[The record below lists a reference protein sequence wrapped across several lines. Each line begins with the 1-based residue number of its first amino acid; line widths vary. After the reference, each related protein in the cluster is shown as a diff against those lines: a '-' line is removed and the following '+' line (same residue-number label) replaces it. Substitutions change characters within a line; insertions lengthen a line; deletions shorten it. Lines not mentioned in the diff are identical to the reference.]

1 MQDDTGTSYSD
12 KINYFDGL
20 GRPVETVL
28 REASPLTERYPLPA
42 GIRRRG
48 QGKQCLA
55 SRARRQRYGSIHG
68 ADLIQTGG
76 DGLLFRQC
84 PPYSHPVYEPSPPLN
99 RVTERYA
106 PGEAWRMAE
115 RPVKRII

>member
-28 REASPLTERYPLPA
+28 REASPLRKDILSLQEYDGVGRESNAWLPVPA
-42 GIRRRG
+42 GNG
-48 QGKQCLA
+48 T
-55 SRARRQRYGSIHG
+55 G
-68 ADLIQTGG
+68 AYMEPTSFKPAATAFYSDSA
-76 DGLLFRQC
+76 